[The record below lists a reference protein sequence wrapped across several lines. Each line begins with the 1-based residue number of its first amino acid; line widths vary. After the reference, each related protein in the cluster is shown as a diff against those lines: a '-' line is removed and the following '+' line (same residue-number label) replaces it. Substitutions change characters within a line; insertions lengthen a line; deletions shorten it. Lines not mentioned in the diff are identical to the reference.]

1 MKKVVV
7 IVVALLMSLTLLA
20 QKLVGTVVVRNEDG
34 SIKECYSG
42 VTINSYEETEEGVL
56 TKVDFTTRGGK
67 NYILCGLIMTI
78 ENATYV
84 ETRPRVVY
92 VEPSYY
98 SYSYR
103 SYVYR
108 PYSYVRPYVRPLP
121 PVRPYYHTGPG
132 APPRYQPFSRPPQHY
147 HPSTR
152 PLQHHHPGY
161 THCRPHTGPGA
172 PPRSQPRGRRY

>member
-1 MKKVVV
+1 MKKVVA
-7 IVVALLMSLTLLA
+7 IVVALLMSLSVLA
-20 QKLVGTVVVRNEDG
+20 QKLVGNVVVRNEDG

-42 VTINSYEETEEGVL
+42 VTINSYEETEEGTLVS
-56 TKVDFTTRGGK
+56 VNFTTRGGK

-84 ETRPRVVY
+84 ESRTRVVY
-92 VEPSYY
+92 VEPSY
-98 SYSYR
+98 YSYR

-121 PVRPYYHTGPG
+121 PVRPYYHTGPE
-132 APPRYQPFSRPPQHY
+132 APPRQHPHTRPP
-147 HPSTR
+147 
-152 PLQHHHPGY
+152 HHHPGY
-161 THCRPHTGPGA
+161 THSRPHTGPGA